1 MKRCWRH
8 VGLIGGCVGE
18 DETSSYRTRRR
29 NDGSDLRLQLE
40 LMFPGRFCSAVDA
53 GYGRHGSKV
62 LANETKRI
70 EVLSGMIA
78 IFSMNNNDFIL
89 QYA

>member
-8 VGLIGGCVGE
+8 VGLIRGCVGE
-18 DETSSYRTRRR
+18 DETTSYSTRRR
-29 NDGSDLRLQLE
+29 NDSSNLRLQLK
-40 LMFPGRFCSAVDA
+40 LLFPSRFCSAVDA
-53 GYGRHGSKV
+53 GYGWHRSKV

-78 IFSMNNNDFIL
+78 VFSMYNNDFIL